1 MAQQTSGFPKPII
14 GSDGTRYKSIR
25 LLAKMISSDRD
36 TIVKYLKK
44 NGFFKKNGVCY
55 RFEDKSYTHIPD
67 ENLNPQQP
75 EQKEIDPEYE
85 EFLKAKEIQAAPFE
99 RYEFRMSRK
108 KAGSRYAIAL
118 FSDAHIEETVKPES
132 VLGKNEYNID
142 IAKERIEKYFVNL
155 VNCINED
162 KINSLIFASLGDLIS
177 NFIHDELF
185 RENALVP
192 TESVLVAQNIIF
204 SGLSY
209 ICENTKLDKIL
220 FIGIV
225 GNHGR
230 TTKKIQHSNGFK
242 MNYEWLIYQNVK
254 QQCETAK
261 LPIEFNIPESE
272 VAVLDMEC
280 DGRRFLFSHGF
291 QIKGGTN
298 TVCGITPSLQR
309 TYLRYSSIF
318 GKCRLMIGHFH
329 SCIAIPSAVVNGSI
343 IGYNAFALS
352 HSLPY
357 EEPAQMYVAYDSEIG
372 ELLTRRIYCK

>member
-1 MAQQTSGFPKPII
+1 MANFTFENGLPVKVVGND
-14 GSDGTRYKSIR
+14 GSEYKS
-25 LLAKMISSDRD
+25 LRD
-36 TIVKYLKK
+36 FCKEKHVCRKTVKKQLNNSGYYT
-44 NGFFKKNGVCY
+44 KNGVLY
-55 RFEDKSYTHIPD
+55 STQPYAGTIGPKKKQEPD
-67 ENLNPQQP
+67 EMSEEYKKFLAY
-75 EQKEIDPEYE
+75 KEIE
-85 EFLKAKEIQAAPFE
+85 AAPFE
-99 RYEFRMSRK
+99 KYEFKVRK
-108 KAGSRYAIAL
+108 HKNGSRYAIAL

-142 IAKERIEKYFVNL
+142 IAKERIENYFVNL
-155 VNCINED
+155 VNCIKED
-162 KINSLIFASLGDLIS
+162 KVNSLIFASLGDTIS
-177 NFIHDELF
+177 GFIHPEL
-185 RENALVP
+185 EQTSQLTP
-192 TESVLVAQNIIF
+192 LQSVLYAQNLIY
-204 SGLSY
+204 SGLCY
-209 ICENTKLDKIL
+209 ICENTKLDNIL

-242 MNYEWLIYQNVK
+242 MNYEWLMYQNIK
-254 QQCETAK
+254 QQCEAAK

-272 VAVLDMEC
+272 VAVIDMAC

-343 IGYNAFALS
+343 IGYNSFALS

-372 ELLTRRIYCK
+372 ELLARRIYCD